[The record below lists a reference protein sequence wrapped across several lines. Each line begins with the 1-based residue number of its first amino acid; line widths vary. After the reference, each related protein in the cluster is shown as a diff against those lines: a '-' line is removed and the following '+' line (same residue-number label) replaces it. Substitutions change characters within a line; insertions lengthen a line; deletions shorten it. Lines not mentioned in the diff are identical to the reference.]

1 MTQMLRIRS
10 KFLSYLLMDYP
21 KSSLRRALT
30 PFLLGL
36 LLSTAFPPRSYI
48 ILGFISLLLF
58 YRHFEKTLECA
69 SKGFFSVGYW
79 YGFGYFA
86 GGLYWIAYALHIDWV
101 KYGVLIP
108 LAALGIPAA
117 LALGLGT
124 ATFIASRLRSL
135 GRLLPLLAF
144 IVSWSLFEW
153 VKGHML
159 SGFPWL
165 NLAEIWLGGQT
176 VIQNL
181 AFVGPYGLGLLT
193 LVLFVLLYG
202 VIFFGKASRPSYLG
216 CFFLLSASLLING
229 SVHLSKEPQRFYTDF
244 DLVLV
249 QPNILQI
256 HKWDNDRLRSNIE
269 THLRL
274 SQQGR
279 LLPQVGTTYKPKLFI
294 WPEASVPY
302 LVDSKSP
309 FAKYVSQILQEG
321 DYLILGGPRRNE
333 EKGAHY
339 NSLSILNHQGE
350 VVGIYDKAHLVP
362 YGEYVPYREF
372 LPESLE
378 KLSPGEHDYTAGEGL
393 KTLSIKGFPS
403 FSPLIC
409 YEAIFTQEVIQ
420 EGDVTSNQ
428 KRPSWMLNLTNDGW
442 YLDSAGIYQH
452 LQLTRMRAIEE
463 GIPLVRV
470 VYKGVSAVFD
480 GNGRLS
486 AQIPFDQAQGLVT
499 QLPQPL
505 KMKTFYSL
513 HGQKIYALILLVL
526 SVFMI
531 LLGLYTLKIR
541 RNEVYL

>member
-1 MTQMLRIRS
+1 MTQMFRIRS
-10 KFLSYLLMDYP
+10 KFLSYLLTEYP

-30 PFLLGL
+30 PIFLGL
-36 LLSTAFPPRSYI
+36 LLSTAFPPRGYTV
-48 ILGFISLLLF
+48 LGFISLLLF
-58 YRHFEKTLECA
+58 YRHFEKSLEYS
-69 SKGFFSVGYW
+69 SKGLFAAGYW

-101 KYGVLIP
+101 KYGILVP
-108 LAALGIPAA
+108 PAALGIPAV
-117 LALGLGT
+117 LALGPGL
-124 ATFIASRLRSL
+124 ATFFASRLRRL

-144 IVSWSLFEW
+144 IVLWSVFEW

-165 NLAEIWLGGQT
+165 NLAVMWLGGNT

-202 VIFFGKASRPSYLG
+202 VIFFGKASRPAYLG
-216 CFFLLSASLLING
+216 CFFLLSASLLISG
-229 SVHLSKEPQRFYTDF
+229 SIHLSKEPQRFYTEF

-249 QPNILQI
+249 QPNILQL

-279 LLPQVGTTYKPKLFI
+279 LQPQVGTTYKPKLFI

-302 LVDSKSP
+302 LIESKSY
-309 FAKYVSQILQEG
+309 FAKYVTQILQKG
-321 DYLILGGPRRNE
+321 DYLILGGPRRNA
-333 EKGAHY
+333 EKGAYY
-339 NSLSILNHQGE
+339 NSLFILNYEGE
-350 VVGIYDKAHLVP
+350 VVGTYDKSHLVP

-378 KLSPGEHDYTAGEGL
+378 KLSPGDYDYTAGEGL
-393 KTLSIKGFPS
+393 RTLSIEGFPS

-409 YEAIFTQEVIQ
+409 YEAIFTQEVIPEQ
-420 EGDVTSNQ
+420 GASTGRKS
-428 KRPSWMLNLTNDGW
+428 PGWMLNLTNDGW
-442 YLDSAGIYQH
+442 YLDSPGIYQH

-470 VYKGVSAVFD
+470 VYRGISAVFD

-499 QLPQPL
+499 QLPKPL
-505 KMKTFYSL
+505 KTRTFYSL

-526 SVFMI
+526 SIFMI
-531 LLGLYTLKIR
+531 VLSLYTLKTR

>member
-36 LLSTAFPPRSYI
+36 LLSTSFPPRSYI
-48 ILGFISLLLF
+48 ILGFVSLLLF
-58 YRHFEKTLECA
+58 YRHFEKVLEQA
-69 SKGFFSVGYW
+69 SRGFFSVGYW

-108 LAALGIPAA
+108 LAALGIPAI
-117 LALGLGT
+117 LALGLGVST
-124 ATFIASRLRSL
+124 LLASRLRSL

-144 IVSWSLFEW
+144 SVSWSLFEW
-153 VKGHML
+153 IKGHML

-165 NLAEIWLGGQT
+165 NLAEMWLGGQT
-176 VIQNL
+176 MIQNL

-202 VIFFGKASRPSYLG
+202 VIFFGKASRSSYLG
-216 CFFLLSASLLING
+216 CFFLLSALLLING

-279 LLPQVGTTYKPKLFI
+279 LQPQVGTAYKPKLFI

-302 LVDSKSP
+302 LVESNSP
-309 FAKYVSQILQEG
+309 FAKYISQILREG

-333 EKGAHY
+333 EKGSHY
-339 NSLSILNHQGE
+339 NSLSILNHKGE
-350 VVGIYDKAHLVP
+350 VVDTYDKAHLVP

-372 LPESLE
+372 LPDVLE
-378 KLSPGEHDYTAGEGL
+378 KLSPGDYDYSAGPGIR
-393 KTLSIKGFPS
+393 TLFIKGFPS

-420 EGDVTSNQ
+420 KGSATADQS
-428 KRPSWMLNLTNDGW
+428 RPSWMLNLTNDGW

-470 VYKGVSAVFD
+470 VYKGISAIFD

-505 KMKTFYSL
+505 KTKTFYSL
-513 HGQKIYALILLVL
+513 YGQKIYTLILLVL

-531 LLGLYTLKIR
+531 LLGLYTLKTR
-541 RNEVYL
+541 RNEVCL

>member
-1 MTQMLRIRS
+1 
-10 KFLSYLLMDYP
+10 MDYP

-36 LLSTAFPPRSYI
+36 LLSTAFPPRGYTV
-48 ILGFISLLLF
+48 LGFISLLMF
-58 YRHFEKTLECA
+58 YRHFEKALE
-69 SKGFFSVGYW
+69 SRPKGLFAVGYW

-101 KYGVLIP
+101 RFGVLIP
-108 LAALGIPAA
+108 LAVFGIPAV
-117 LALGLGT
+117 LALGLGG
-124 ATFIASRLRSL
+124 ATFVASKLRHL

-144 IVSWSLFEW
+144 IVMWSLFEW

-165 NLAEIWLGGQT
+165 NLAEIWLGGST
-176 VIQNL
+176 IIQNL

-216 CFFLLSASLLING
+216 CFFVLSASLLING
-229 SVHLSKEPQRFYTDF
+229 SLHLSKEPQRFYTDF

-302 LVDSKSP
+302 RVETKSP
-309 FAKYVSQILQEG
+309 FAKYVTQILQEG
-321 DYLILGGPRRNE
+321 DYLILGSPRRDE
-333 EKGAHY
+333 EKDAHY
-339 NSLSILNHQGE
+339 NSLSILNHEGE
-350 VVGIYDKAHLVP
+350 IVGTYDKSHLVP

-372 LPESLE
+372 LPDALE
-378 KLSPGEHDYTAGEGL
+378 KISPGDYDYTAGEGIQ
-393 KTLSIKGFPS
+393 TLSIKGFPS

-420 EGDVTSNQ
+420 EGRALGDQT
-428 KRPSWMLNLTNDGW
+428 RPSWMLNLTNDGW

-463 GIPLVRV
+463 GVPLVRV
-470 VYKGVSAVFD
+470 VYRGISAIFD
-480 GNGRLS
+480 GNGRL
-486 AQIPFDQAQGLVT
+486 AAKIPFDQAQGLVT

-505 KMKTFYSL
+505 TLKTVYRL
-513 HGQKIYALILLVL
+513 YGQKIYALILLVL
-526 SVFMI
+526 TFFMVV
-531 LLGLYTLKIR
+531 LGLYTLKTR